1 MHHPGRALTKA
12 AAAALALAL
21 AATPG
26 TAAASAATPE
36 TAATPK
42 AGSAPTAQLGTGP
55 ATGTFTFTLITGDT
69 VTATADASGIV
80 SYEVKH
86 GPGRDD
92 ITFVT
97 RSDGP
102 RELAVI
108 PSDAM
113 PMLAAGTL
121 DQRLF
126 EIGTLLD
133 FGYDDASRADLPLIV
148 QAPGGLAK
156 ARAALGAAKV
166 KKDIPRLG
174 VTTMTTAKS
183 ETGTLWQQIAAG
195 ARLRSGL
202 SKVWLDGKTRLTLDK
217 SVPQVGA
224 PTAWAAGY
232 TGKGVTVAM
241 LDSGYDS
248 DHPMLAG
255 RVALAE
261 DFTDAGS
268 PEDDHGHG
276 THVLSTIGGSADSGY
291 RGVAPDATLAV
302 GKVCTSSG
310 GCPDSAL
317 IEGMTWAA
325 TTAGAKIVSMS
336 LGGQD
341 YAGVDPLEYTINQ
354 LSAQTGAL
362 FVVAA
367 GNSGEAGLYTAESPG
382 TADAALSVGAVDR
395 SDALAY
401 FSSRGPRL
409 GDMAVKP
416 EITAPGV
423 GIVAARMGG
432 GYVAMSGTSMATPH
446 VAGVA
451 ALVAQQHPDWNG
463 EKIKSALIGAATPK
477 AGLTAYHQGS
487 GRVDAARAVGQQITA
502 SPANLSVKAGW
513 GRQPGSEAAHEVTYT
528 NDGDSPVTLDLTVE
542 TPSSTGGAPGNPA
555 MFTLDKQSVE
565 VPAHGSAAVTVTI
578 HDVMPR
584 GAQAAALVAKSGE
597 TSVRTIL
604 ADYTP
609 IPSRKLTINSLDRAG
624 LPAKGSVEL
633 YERYTGVN
641 YWASLT
647 DGTGS
652 ATVPEGQYYVVH
664 NVSTPSDGSRTL
676 AIVPVTLDSDKSV
689 TVDSRLGTP
698 VDVQVDDQG
707 AEGVALVASV
717 LLPRLDGSRSYSMAA
732 SRAIDFGKVY
742 VTPLD
747 DSSASY
753 RAHATFAQKGATMAE
768 PSPFFYHV
776 ADRREG
782 GVPADLSYRTSRDE
796 LTAVRVDYRAQGT
809 PSKGESGS
817 TPLDGHPTQMIDQPV
832 AFPSQVA
839 DYRTPGDW
847 RDRIRVDGR
856 MALEAAPR
864 KYGPDEPNHL
874 VWNAGIIGPTMAID
888 GVARL
893 GNQIG
898 LNSTYGIQWFIDG
911 ESGSTGTDWGATG
924 TLDLELDGK
933 LIKRWSPTGLWQPA
947 TTVPAGKSTYTLRG
961 TVLRERPY
969 AGVSTKVETEW
980 TFGSDTTDAI
990 EIVPLIAVRALA
1002 KGLDMSNYAT
1012 AGHQTKLA
1020 ITVER
1025 SPGAA
1030 PSPAGLTG
1038 LEASFDDGATW
1049 QAVEVKNGEAKIRNP
1064 DTEGFVSLRAKAA
1077 DEAGNTV
1084 VQTITRAYG
1093 VR

>member
-1 MHHPGRALTKA
+1 MHHPGRALATA

-21 AATPG
+21 AAAPG
-26 TAAASAATPE
+26 TAAAAPE
-36 TAATPK
+36 TEAV
-42 AGSAPTAQLGTGP
+42 PTARFATGP
-55 ATGTFTFTLITGDT
+55 AVGTFAFTLITGDT
-69 VTATADASGIV
+69 VTAVADASGIV
-80 SYEVKH
+80 SFEAH
-86 GPGRDD
+86 PGPGRDD
-92 ITFVT
+92 ITFAT
-97 RSDGP
+97 HSDGP

-133 FGYDDASRADLPLIV
+133 FGYDDVSRADLPLIV

-156 ARAALGAAKV
+156 ARAALSAATV
-166 KKDIPRLG
+166 KKDIPGLG
-174 VTTMTTAKS
+174 VTTLTADKS
-183 ETGTLWQQIAAG
+183 RTGALWQQIAAG
-195 ARLRSGL
+195 ARLRSGV

-255 RVALAE
+255 RVTLAE
-261 DFTDAGS
+261 DFTGVGS

-302 GKVCTSSG
+302 GKVCTNNGSCS
-310 GCPDSAL
+310 DSAM

-367 GNSGEAGLYTAESPG
+367 GNSGEAGLGTVESPG

-416 EITAPGV
+416 EITGPGV

-451 ALVAQQHPDWNG
+451 ALIAQQHPGWNG
-463 EKIKSALIGAATPK
+463 AKIKSALIGAAAPT
-477 AGLTAYHQGS
+477 AGLTPYHQGS

-513 GRQPGSEAAHEVTYT
+513 GRQPGSEASHEVTYT
-528 NDGDSPVTLDLTVE
+528 NDGDSAVTLDLAVE
-542 TPSSTGGAPGNPA
+542 TPSSTGGAPGNPT

-584 GAQAAALVAKSGE
+584 GAQAAALIARSGT

-624 LPAKGSVEL
+624 QPAKGSVEL

-641 YWASLT
+641 HYVSLT
-647 DGTGS
+647 SGTGS
-652 ATVPEGQYYVVH
+652 ISVPEGQYYAVH
-664 NVSTPSDGSRTL
+664 SVNTPSDGSRTL
-676 AIVPVTLDSDKSV
+676 AIVPVTLDGDKSV
-689 TVDSRLGTP
+689 TVDARLGTP
-698 VDVQVDDQG
+698 VDVKVDDER

-717 LLPRLDGSRSYSMAA
+717 LLPRLDGSRSYTVSA
-732 SRAIDFGKVY
+732 SGTTDFGKVY
-742 VTPLD
+742 LTPLD
-747 DSSASY
+747 DPSVSY
-753 RAHATFAQKGATMAE
+753 RTHATFAQKGATAAE

-776 ADRREG
+776 TDLREG
-782 GVPADLSYRTSRDE
+782 GVPADLSYRTGRDR
-796 LTAVRVDYRAQGT
+796 LTAVRVEYRAQGA
-809 PSKGESGS
+809 PSTGNSGS
-817 TPLDGHPTQMIDQPV
+817 VPLDGHPTTMFDQPV
-832 AFPSQVA
+832 AFPSQVV
-839 DYRTPGDW
+839 DYRTPGAW
-847 RDRIRVDGR
+847 RDRIRVEGR

-864 KYGPDEPNHL
+864 EYGPDQRNRL

-893 GNQIG
+893 GNVIG
-898 LNSTYGIQWFIDG
+898 LNSSYGIQWFIDG

-933 LIKRWSPTGLWQPA
+933 LIKRWSPVGLWQPTA
-947 TTVPAGKSTYTLRG
+947 TVPAGRGTYTLRG
-961 TVLRERPY
+961 TVLRDRPY
-969 AGVSTKVETEW
+969 AGISTRVETEW
-980 TFGSDTTDAI
+980 TFDSGATDDI

-1002 KGLDMSNYAT
+1002 KGLDMSNYAK

-1020 ITVER
+1020 ISVER

-1030 PSPAGLTG
+1030 PSPARLTG
-1038 LEASFDDGATW
+1038 LEVSFDDGATW
-1049 QAVEVKNGEAKIRNP
+1049 QAVEVENGEAKVRNP
-1064 DTEGFVSLRAKAA
+1064 DAEGFVSLRAKAA

-1084 VQTITRAYG
+1084 VQTIMRAYG